1 MTLLKEDV
9 EELIEKLNQMA
20 KDSLDYRGEIITNA
34 KGEAQFKVRV
44 FSNVTS
50 EVESATGEIL
60 DGLKKIC
67 KAKGIKIAGSS

>member
-9 EELIEKLNQMA
+9 EELMEKLNRLS
-20 KDSLDYRGEIITNA
+20 KDALDYRGEITTNS
-34 KGEAQFKVRV
+34 KGEASFKVRV

-50 EVESATGEIL
+50 EIEVAAGEIL

-67 KAKGIKIAGSS
+67 TDKRIKIAGT

>member
-9 EELIEKLNQMA
+9 EELIEKLNQMS
-20 KDSLDYRGEIITNA
+20 KDALDYRGEIITNA

-50 EVESATGEIL
+50 EIEVAAGEIL
-60 DGLKKIC
+60 DGLKNIC
-67 KAKGIKIAGSS
+67 TDKGIKIAGS